1 MVGADVGDSSRGA
14 ERASAMWLPGS
25 ASGTLTAH
33 AHMVLLFVAL
43 QRCTIDFMYF
53 MAMQFYISFF
63 GLAAVAAL
71 GEQTSD
77 ASLEHTAASKGVMP
91 GSASSAANTISGACS
106 SHVSPEEVV
115 DAIDL
120 QKVARGFPRGVSK
133 VKRVKAR
140 RYMAMVVVAIGVSLY
155 PFVLSGPPVS
165 TASSLHKALQAQARR
180 NFNSPTC
187 GLEESGV
194 EDWAVLVRARGRWH
208 EQFAN
213 ETWEGQALPAT
224 FGRRC
229 FFIHV
234 GAFVDAIDGSGHH
247 LVIPMND
254 GTNDW
259 RAAVLQRVRAAHP
272 SLVPFVL
279 SMRCTLNGK
288 EVGAVCTR
296 DDLEYATLR
305 WRLPGLLGGGLKV
318 KDVDVAKD
326 VDTMNKEELMRY
338 AKSALDVEIRE
349 AGPDCAS
356 IR

>member
-14 ERASAMWLPGS
+14 ERASAMWPPGS
-25 ASGTLTAH
+25 ASGTLSAH

-106 SHVSPEEVV
+106 SHVSLEEVV
-115 DAIDL
+115 DPIDL

-180 NFNSPTC
+180 NFTSPTC

-208 EQFAN
+208 EKFAN

-229 FFIHV
+229 F
-234 GAFVDAIDGSGHH
+234 SSMSE
-247 LVIPMND
+247 L
-254 GTNDW
+254 
-259 RAAVLQRVRAAHP
+259 
-272 SLVPFVL
+272 L
-279 SMRCTLNGK
+279 SMQSM
-288 EVGAVCTR
+288 A
-296 DDLEYATLR
+296 
-305 WRLPGLLGGGLKV
+305 LG
-318 KDVDVAKD
+318 
-326 VDTMNKEELMRY
+326 TI
-338 AKSALDVEIRE
+338 S
-349 AGPDCAS
+349 
-356 IR
+356 